1 MKATMSVPLSPAPL
15 PQAGE
20 GGFVSRSRDF
30 HVNALTVDVEDYFQ
44 VSALAPHIA
53 RHRWDAMPCRVERNV
68 DRLLQLFERHRA
80 HATFFTLGWI
90 AERYPRIVRDIAAAG
105 HEIASHGYGH
115 LRASE
120 QTPDEFSAD
129 IRRAKQLLEDTAGVE
144 VLGYRAP
151 SFSIGHAN
159 PWAFDCIADAG
170 YRYSS
175 SVYPV
180 RHDHYGMP
188 DAPRFPYEVRPGLIE
203 IPMTTTRL
211 LGRNLPAAG
220 GGYFRFL
227 PYPVSQWAI
236 RRVNRVD
243 GRPAIFY
250 FHPWE
255 IDPDQPRVA
264 GVSLKTRFR
273 HYVNLHRTEARLSL
287 LLADFHWDRVDRAF
301 GLRPS

>member
-1 MKATMSVPLSPAPL
+1 MTAAL
-15 PQAGE
+15 PTPVLA
-20 GGFVSRSRDF
+20 
-30 HVNALTVDVEDYFQ
+30 NALTVDVEDYFQ
-44 VSALAPHIA
+44 VSALAPHIS
-53 RHRWDAMPCRVERNV
+53 RQHWDAMPCRVERNV
-68 DRLLQLFERHRA
+68 GRLLQLFARHRA
-80 HATFFTLGWI
+80 HATFFVLGWI
-90 AERYPRIVRDIAAAG
+90 AERYPHIVRDIAAAG
-105 HEIASHGYGH
+105 HEIASHGYSH

-120 QTPDEFSAD
+120 QTPQEFSAD
-129 IRRAKQLLEDTAGVE
+129 IRRAKQLLEDTAGVA

-159 PWAFDCIADAG
+159 PWAFDCIAEAG

-188 DAPRFPYEVRPGLIE
+188 DAPRFAYEVRPGLLE
-203 IPMTTTRL
+203 IPITTARV
-211 LGRNLPAAG
+211 LGRNLPAGG
-220 GGYFRFL
+220 GGYFRFF

-255 IDPDQPRVA
+255 IDPDQPRIS

-273 HYVNLHRTEARLSL
+273 HYVNLHRTEARLSAL
-287 LLADFHWDRVDRAF
+287 LSDFHWDRVDRTF

>member
-1 MKATMSVPLSPAPL
+1 MNAAVPSHVLS
-15 PQAGE
+15 
-20 GGFVSRSRDF
+20 
-30 HVNALTVDVEDYFQ
+30 NALTVDVEDYFQ

-53 RHRWDAMPCRVERNV
+53 RHRWDTMPCRVERNV
-68 DRLLQLFERHRA
+68 ERLLQLFERHRA
-80 HATFFTLGWI
+80 RATFFTLGWI

-120 QTPDEFSAD
+120 QTPTEFAAD
-129 IRRAKQLLEDTAGVE
+129 IRRAKKLLEDTVGVQ

-159 PWAFDCIADAG
+159 QWAFDCLVEAG

-220 GGYFRFL
+220 GGYFRFF
-227 PYPVSQWAI
+227 PYPISQWAI

-255 IDPDQPRVA
+255 IDPEQPRVA

-287 LLADFHWDRVDRAF
+287 LLKDFHWDRVDRAF
-301 GLRPS
+301 GLRAS

>member
-1 MKATMSVPLSPAPL
+1 MTAAL
-15 PQAGE
+15 PTPVLA
-20 GGFVSRSRDF
+20 
-30 HVNALTVDVEDYFQ
+30 NALTVDVEDYFQ
-44 VSALAPHIA
+44 VSALAPHIS
-53 RHRWDAMPCRVERNV
+53 RQHWDAMPCRVERNV
-68 DRLLQLFERHRA
+68 GRLLQLFARHRA
-80 HATFFTLGWI
+80 HATFFVLGWI
-90 AERYPRIVRDIAAAG
+90 AERYPHIVRDIAAAG
-105 HEIASHGYGH
+105 HEIASHGYSH

-120 QTPDEFSAD
+120 QTPQEFSAD
-129 IRRAKQLLEDTAGVE
+129 IRRAKQLLEDTAGVA

-159 PWAFDCIADAG
+159 PWAFDCIAEAG

-188 DAPRFPYEVRPGLIE
+188 DAPRFAYEVRPGLLE
-203 IPMTTTRL
+203 IPVTTARV
-211 LGRNLPAAG
+211 LGRNLPAGG
-220 GGYFRFL
+220 GGYFRFF

-255 IDPDQPRVA
+255 IDPDQPRIS

-273 HYVNLHRTEARLSL
+273 HYVNLHRTEARLTAL
-287 LLADFHWDRVDRAF
+287 LSDFHWDRVDRTF